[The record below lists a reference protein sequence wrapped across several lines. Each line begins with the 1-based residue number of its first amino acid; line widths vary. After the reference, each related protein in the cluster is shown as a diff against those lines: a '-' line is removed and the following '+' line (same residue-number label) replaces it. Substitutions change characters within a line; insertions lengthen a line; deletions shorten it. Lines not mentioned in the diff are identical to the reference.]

1 MKLRVVHETRYDYEP
16 GVDVAQHIAYLQ
28 PLNNERQQL
37 VSHALEITP
46 EPALRRLVTDVFG
59 NTRCYFSLQAPHR
72 VLQVVARSVVETMS
86 YPLPASSSTWEQTR
100 ERFRYRAGA
109 RFPVAAEFVF
119 ASPHVP
125 RQAEFADY
133 ARPSFGAGVAV
144 LAAAK
149 DLMQRIYKDFTY
161 TSKSTEIDTPAAQAL
176 QQRTGVCQDFAH
188 IMIACLRSMG
198 VPARYV
204 SGYLLTRPAPGT
216 VKLRGSDASHAW
228 VAVYLP
234 DMPEDLAWCDFD
246 PTNNRCGLHSPGE
259 DYVTLATGRDFAD
272 VSPLRGVIH
281 GGGDHT
287 LTVAVT
293 VEPADGQTQTR
304 MPNQTQVQTLS
315 NGQGQSQSQNQ
326 TQSQTQGATY

>member
-16 GVDVAQHIAYLQ
+16 GVDVAQHISYLQ

>member
-1 MKLRVVHETRYDYEP
+1 MRLRVIHETRYDYEP
-16 GVDVAQHIAYLQ
+16 SVDVAQHIAYLQ
-28 PLNNERQQL
+28 PLNNIRQQL
-37 VSHALEITP
+37 VSHALEINP
-46 EPALRRLVTDVFG
+46 EPALTRLVTDVFG

-72 VLQVVARSVVETMS
+72 VLQVMARSVVETIS
-86 YPLPASSSTWEQTR
+86 YPLPASSITWEQTR
-100 ERFRYRAGA
+100 ERFRYQAGA
-109 RFPVAAEFVF
+109 RFPGAAEFVF

-125 RQAEFADY
+125 RQSEFADY

-161 TSKSTEIDTPAAQAL
+161 ASKSTEIDTPAVQAL

-188 IMIACLRSMG
+188 IMLACLRSMG

-204 SGYLLTRPAPGT
+204 SGYLLTQPAPGM

-234 DMPEDLAWCDFD
+234 DMPQDLAWCDFD

-281 GGGDHT
+281 GGGDHI
-287 LTVAVT
+287 LKVAVT
-293 VEPADGQTQTR
+293 VEQVDALTATQIQTQT
-304 MPNQTQVQTLS
+304 QTLS
-315 NGQGQSQSQNQ
+315 VGQSQSQ
-326 TQSQTQGATY
+326 SQTQGVGY

>member
-304 MPNQTQVQTLS
+304 MPNQTQVQTQS